1 MNSIDMIPQSYR
13 EQLRVRLWGRNFL
26 AAMGVLLLLIGAA
39 KVGLVWTLSVQK
51 PQLEKLQR
59 GRQAV
64 SAQLAQV
71 EALRARKSEAEKNL
85 AVLATLRGGPPV
97 EQLSATIDHA
107 INNGVWFSELQFVRS
122 AEYAA
127 PAPGNADPAA
137 SGGNAEARTQP
148 PLNQLEIRGQAHS
161 HSALAQFAKNLAAQ
175 PGTRNVRVVNT
186 ARRGD
191 SALDVVQFEIAAVVN
206 GAAGGAR

>member
-26 AAMGVLLLLIGAA
+26 AAMGALLLMIGAA
-39 KVGLVWTLSVQK
+39 KVGLLWTLSVQK
-51 PQLEKLQR
+51 PQLEKLQL

-71 EALRARKSEAEKNL
+71 EALRARKSEAEQNV
-85 AVLATLRGGPPV
+85 AVLATLRGGPSV

-107 INNGVWFSELQFVRS
+107 INDGVWFSELQFVRS
-122 AEYAA
+122 ADYAA
-127 PAPGNADPAA
+127 PSPGDGDHGA
-137 SGGNAEARTQP
+137 SGGNTETTTQP
-148 PLNQLEIRGQAHS
+148 PLNQLTIKGQAHS

-191 SALDVVQFEIAAVVN
+191 SALDAVQFEIAAVVN
-206 GAAGGAR
+206 GAARVAK